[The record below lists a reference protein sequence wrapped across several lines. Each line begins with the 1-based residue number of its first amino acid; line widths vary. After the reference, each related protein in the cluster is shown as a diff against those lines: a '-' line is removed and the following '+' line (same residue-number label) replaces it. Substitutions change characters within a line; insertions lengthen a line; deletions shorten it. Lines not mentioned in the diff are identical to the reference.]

1 MKLPFFVN
9 LYISCLCDPPS
20 VWNKLPF
27 NPFCKV
33 VWFSFYS
40 FDSVFSVP
48 CIKVFC
54 SWNSG
59 FFGTWQNLHVH
70 LCFRFRLRFLFC
82 FLYKFLVIYDCLI
95 GK

>member
-9 LYISCLCDPPS
+9 LYISCLCDPLS

-59 FFGTWQNLHVH
+59 FLWYLAKSSCPFMLSVTV
-70 LCFRFRLRFLFC
+70 FVLFSLQI
-82 FLYKFLVIYDCLI
+82 FSDI
-95 GK
+95 